1 MTLRFRLI
9 VVLLVVLL
17 ASALFTWFGVRPSY
31 ENALLDERI
40 TLISEYQQQRIGEA
54 STRFGH
60 WLRISN
66 ELAQVLRSN
75 PLQLESAANAYI
87 RLFPELKAIRI
98 TEVRS
103 GEFIQVNETGSQQ
116 LPAFIDIRE
125 QAFDFKTDEALKGV
139 WIPQDSLFFVLSEF
153 SMGRDPFRLLVKFDA
168 TSLQEHLIRNV
179 LGDGSFSSIWFPDG
193 RSYPDSLPAAFRPD
207 AGNATIITEVETNGT
222 RYVGMESPLGVVP
235 MQHVVYSE
243 VDLVTAP
250 VRALF
255 AQTLILLAIVFV
267 VLSIGAWVVSDYIRR
282 PLDDFLQD
290 VRPFADY
297 KFDVSFRSSS
307 LPELA
312 TLTGQMELIRL
323 KLRHYQRI
331 NVEQIIMQEQRNR
344 LFMSHS
350 SVMVAHFDEKGRWL
364 FRNDA
369 IIALMSQIQPDTDIN
384 SLPAWLES
392 DFTSIQQEQTSSVV
406 REQVRIENRMMDLN
420 IATPDDTQYVLKG
433 HIMETYASD
442 GAHMGGFMLLN
453 DVTQEREIDRMRTE
467 MIHIIVHE
475 LQNPVAAVKGFL
487 EILQEEEMTAE
498 ELKEI
503 YGLCSRS
510 VETLRNLIDRF
521 LAITRL
527 ESGKEQIELE
537 PVLLKETLSYVTETF
552 RPQLKEKQLDI
563 KLNMQPVPVI
573 LGSNPMLEDVA
584 RNLISN
590 AIKYGDSNRT
600 IVLDLSKEG
609 DSVVFSV
616 TDHGYGIPEE
626 HRDKMFQKFYRI
638 KAYNRQKG
646 NGLGLAYVRE
656 VVIKHNGSI
665 TFESNP
671 DIGTRFIVRLPM
683 QLEEV

>member
-1 MTLRFRLI
+1 MTLRYRLI
-9 VVLLVVLL
+9 AVLLVVLL

-31 ENALLDERI
+31 EAALLDERI

-54 STRFGH
+54 SIRFGH

-103 GEFIQVNETGSQQ
+103 GEFIQVNASGSQT
-116 LPAFIDIRE
+116 LPSYMDIRE
-125 QAFDFKTDEALKGV
+125 QAFDFKTDEAMKGV
-139 WIPQDSLFFVLSEF
+139 WNPQDSLFYVLSEF
-153 SMGRDPFRLLVKFDA
+153 SMGRDPFRLMVKFDA
-168 TSLQEHLIRNV
+168 SSLQENLIRNV
-179 LGDGSFSSIWFPDG
+179 LGNGSYSAIWLPDG
-193 RSYPDSLPAAFRPD
+193 RSYPDSLPTAMRPD
-207 AGNATIITEVETNGT
+207 AGSATLITDFESEGT
-222 RYVGMESPLGVVP
+222 RYVGMASPLGVVP
-235 MQHVVYSE
+235 VQHMVYSE
-243 VDLVTAP
+243 VALVTAP
-250 VRALF
+250 VRTLF
-255 AQTLILLAIVFV
+255 MQTLILLAIVFL
-267 VLSIGAWVVSDYIRR
+267 VLSIGAWVVSDLIRR

-290 VRPFADY
+290 VRPFAEY

-312 TLTGQMELIRL
+312 TLTDQMELIRL

-369 IIALMSQIQPDTDIN
+369 IRALMTQIQPKADIQ
-384 SLPAWLES
+384 SLSSWLDSE
-392 DFTSIQQEQTSSVV
+392 FTSILHEQTSSVV
-406 REQVRIENRMMDLN
+406 REQVRIENRMLDLD
-420 IATPDDTQYVLKG
+420 IATPDDTHYVLKG

-498 ELKEI
+498 ELTEI

-527 ESGKEQIELE
+527 ESGKEQIDLE
-537 PVLLKETLSYVTETF
+537 PVLLEETLSYVAESF

-563 KLNMQPVPVI
+563 KLDLAHVPVI
-573 LGSNPMLEDVA
+573 LGSNSMLEDVA

-600 IVLDLSKEG
+600 IEVDLRK
-609 DSVVFSV
+609 DDDFVVFSV

-656 VVIKHNGSI
+656 VILKHNGSI
-665 TFESNP
+665 SFESDP

>member
-1 MTLRFRLI
+1 MTLRYRLI

-17 ASALFTWFGVRPSY
+17 VSALFTWFGVRPSY
-31 ENALLDERI
+31 EKALVDERI

-54 STRFGH
+54 SIRFGH

-103 GEFIQVNETGSQQ
+103 GEFIQVNASGSQI
-116 LPAFIDIRE
+116 LPSFMDIRE

-139 WIPQDSLFFVLSEF
+139 WLPQDSLFYVLSEF

-168 TSLQEHLIRNV
+168 TSLQENLIRNV
-179 LGDGSFSSIWFPDG
+179 LGSGSYSAIWLPDG
-193 RSYPDSLPAAFRPD
+193 RSYPDSLPAAMRPD
-207 AGNATIITEVETNGT
+207 AGSATLITEIESDGK
-222 RYVGMESPLGVVP
+222 RYIGMASPLGAVP
-235 MQHVVYSE
+235 VQHMVYAD

-250 VRALF
+250 VRDLF
-255 AQTLILLAIVFV
+255 IQTLMLLAIVFL
-267 VLSIGAWVVSDYIRR
+267 VLSIGAWVVSDLIRR
-282 PLDDFLQD
+282 PLDHFLED

-297 KFDVSFRSSS
+297 QFDVSFRASS

-312 TLTGQMELIRL
+312 TLTEQMELIRL

-350 SVMVAHFDEKGRWL
+350 SVMVAHFDENGQWL

-369 IIALMSQIQPDTDIN
+369 ILALMSQIQPDTDIP
-384 SLPAWLES
+384 SLNAWLES
-392 DFTSIQQEQTSSVV
+392 DFTSIQQEQSSSVV
-406 REQVRIENRMMDLN
+406 REPVRIENRMMDLD
-420 IATPDDTQYVLKG
+420 IVTPDDTHYVLKG

-487 EILQEEEMTAE
+487 EILQEEEMSDE

-503 YGLCSRS
+503 YGLCTRS

-537 PVLLKETLSYVTETF
+537 PVFMSETLSYVVDSF
-552 RPQLKEKQLDI
+552 RPQLKGKQLDI
-563 KLNMQPVPVI
+563 QLNLAEVPVI
-573 LGSNPMLEDVA
+573 LGSNSMLEDVA

-600 IVLDLSKEG
+600 IEVDLSMEG

-616 TDHGYGIPEE
+616 TDHGFGIPEE

-638 KAYNRQKG
+638 NAYKKQKG
-646 NGLGLAYVRE
+646 NGLGLAYVKE
-656 VVIKHNGSI
+656 VVIKHNGTIS
-665 TFESNP
+665 FESNP